1 MKLIMRPAST
11 RLDKPLRGSVAV
23 RAFTLIELLVVI
35 AIIGILAS
43 MLLPAL
49 GTAKKRAHTTK
60 CLSNMKQWSTAI
72 HMYLNDSRDIFPHE
86 GNSGDI
92 STAKNLSAWF
102 NQVPLLMTQPAL
114 KDLYAAGTPPLPN
127 STSIYGCP
135 STVTNLAATPTVT
148 LAFFM
153 YAFNN
158 RMDPNDTVPGRNNR
172 FFTVDQVVNPS
183 QTGIFTEN
191 NESNF
196 PSTSGLY
203 TMARHDRKAN
213 IAICDVSAALFP
225 DADFRRT
232 AAEDSSSALDWSMA
246 RKVYWYPFNGAP
258 N

>member
-1 MKLIMRPAST
+1 MQPSQSAIQRIPSL
-11 RLDKPLRGSVAV
+11 

-49 GTAKKRAHTTK
+49 GQSKKRAHATK
-60 CLSNMKQWSTAI
+60 CLSNMKQWSTSI
-72 HMYLNDSRDIFPHE
+72 HMYLNDNRDIFPHE

-127 STSIYGCP
+127 AKSIYGCP
-135 STVTNLAATPTVT
+135 STVTNLTTTPTVT
-148 LAFFM
+148 TAFFM

-158 RMDPNDTVPGRNNR
+158 RMDPNDTVTGQNNR
-172 FFTVDQVVNPS
+172 FFTSDQVVNPS
-183 QTGIFTEN
+183 QTVIFTEN

-196 PSTSGLY
+196 PSTSGRY
-203 TMARHDRKAN
+203 TLARHDQKAN
-213 IAICDVSAALFP
+213 LAMCDGSASILP

-232 AAEDSSSALDWSMA
+232 TAEDNSSAADWA
-246 RKVYWYPFNGAP
+246 TPRKVYWYPFATAP